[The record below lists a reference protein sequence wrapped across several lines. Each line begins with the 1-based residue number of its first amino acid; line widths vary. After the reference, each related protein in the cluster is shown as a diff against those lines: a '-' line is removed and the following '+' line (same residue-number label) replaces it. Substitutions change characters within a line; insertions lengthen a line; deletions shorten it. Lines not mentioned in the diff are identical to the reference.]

1 MKLLL
6 ALSFISLSFLSVDWQ
21 SDFNKA
27 KEEASKENK
36 AILINFSGSDWCGPC
51 IRMKKEIFESNAF
64 TDYASGNLI
73 LVRADFPRDKK
84 NQLSKEQTAKNDA
97 LAEKYNPEGK
107 FPLTVLVS
115 ADGKV
120 LKEWEGLPKKT
131 SDQFVDEIKLVLD
144 GGNGS
149 NSN

>member
-73 LVRADFPRDKK
+73 LLRADFPRDKK

>member
-6 ALSFISLSFLSVDWQ
+6 ALSIVSLSFLSVDWQ
-21 SDFNKA
+21 TDFNKA

-51 IRMKKEIFESNAF
+51 IRFKKEIFESNAF
-64 TDYASGNLI
+64 SDYASGNLI

-131 SDQFVDEIKLVLD
+131 SDEFVDEIKSVLD
-144 GGNGS
+144 DSNES